1 MENIYEIIPFSNELP
16 AELKCQYIDSY
27 VSTLSKDT
35 TIIFVLDGEANIIY
49 DGNSSLL
56 KQDDIVLI
64 NKNTV
69 FNISSNG
76 ATLLIFE
83 FNINNILKTNVK
95 RTYFLCNSSL
105 DEDKSK
111 YHHLIRLIA
120 RLIKDYSEHPQ
131 NIFAHLAAIC
141 QIYDEL
147 CLNFLSD
154 NNSVSNTHKYQDRVQ
169 QITHYIDEHFE
180 ENITLSTLSNAI
192 GLSTPYLS
200 SFFDKYIG
208 MNFHQYYTE
217 YRLSKAIDELIFTDK
232 TIEDISY
239 SCGFNDV
246 RSFVYS
252 FKKKYKILPSIYRKQ
267 NRVIP
272 IDKKSL
278 SYDIERKHN
287 KYENNLSAIAKYLDV
302 KYEHSDSLKDEY
314 LKEIKIDDIDVTSP
328 KAQLKHNFKVFT
340 SVSRAKELLYADVQ
354 EMLKELQKKVGFKY
368 IKFHGI
374 LSDDMLVYKE
384 DEYGNPT
391 YSFVFIDKALDF
403 ILSIGLKPLIEFT
416 FMPKDLT
423 NANAHSVFASK
434 FYIGE
439 PKDYDKWADLI
450 KNLMLHLIDRYGI
463 REVRSWLYC
472 AWNEPDTTTSLF
484 GFKNDND
491 YYKLYK
497 ITYEIVKGF
506 SSQCQFGSPSIIFSY
521 KVYQDWIKKFIEYC
535 NNNNCR
541 PDFINIHYYDNDFT
555 FDNISSHSPANPSHG
570 RLNMDS
576 ESFNKAIVD
585 IKKYMN
591 DLGVGELPIYLTEW
605 NLTVSHRNL
614 LNDTVFKSC
623 YLAKNLLENYDELDS
638 FGYWVLTD
646 LIEETQPSMSEFH
659 GGLGLYTYHQIKK
672 PHFYIFEFL
681 NTLGNSFIDK
691 GPGYFVAKKHGCI
704 QIILYNYEH
713 FNHLFAS
720 GETYDMTY
728 LNRYTPFSNLGKMKV
743 SLDLKGFT
751 AKKCHIVEKI
761 VNQKHG
767 SAFDEWVSMSAP
779 KIDEQIIDYLKSI
792 CIPKMNTKDEEI
804 INGKISISATL
815 SPLEVRLIEINY

>member
-1 MENIYEIIPFSNELP
+1 MENFYEIIPYSSELP
-16 AELKCQYIDSY
+16 IRLGCYY
-27 VSTLSKDT
+27 VDVYQNFLSHET
-35 TIIFVLDGEANIIY
+35 SIIFVLDGGINVLYEGESY
-49 DGNSSLL
+49 FL
-56 KQDDIVLI
+56 KQDDIIVI
-64 NKNTV
+64 NENTV
-69 FNISSNG
+69 FSVSSNNSTVL
-76 ATLLIFE
+76 ALR
-83 FNINNILKTNVK
+83 FNMHNILKSYTK
-95 RTYFLCNSSL
+95 RVNFKCNSSL
-105 DEDKSK
+105 SEDKKK
-111 YHHLIRLIA
+111 YHRLIRLIA
-120 RLIKDYSEHPQ
+120 RLIKDYSENPQ
-131 NIFAHLAAIC
+131 NVFAHVASIC
-141 QIYDEL
+141 KIYDEL
-147 CLNFLSD
+147 CVNFMSD
-154 NNSVSNTHKYQDRVQ
+154 KTNPNSTQKYQDRVR
-169 QITHYIDEHFE
+169 QIINYIDEHYDQ
-180 ENITLSTLSNAI
+180 NITLSALSDAI
-192 GLSTPYLS
+192 GLSVPYLS

-217 YRLSKAIDELIFTDK
+217 YRLSKSIDELIFTDK

-246 RSFVYS
+246 RSFVHS
-252 FKKKYKILPSIYRKQ
+252 FKKKYKVLPSVYRKK
-267 NRVIP
+267 NRFISD
-272 IDKKSL
+272 DKNAL
-278 SYDIERKHN
+278 SYNVERKNN
-287 KYENNLSAIAKYLDV
+287 KYENSLGTIAKYLDI
-302 KYEHSDSLKDEY
+302 KYEETDKNNEEHI
-314 LKEIKIDDIDVTSP
+314 KEINVSNIDVTSP
-328 KAQLKHNFKVFT
+328 KGQLKHNFKIFT

-354 EMLKELQKKVGFKY
+354 EMLRELQKKVGFKY

-384 DEYGNPT
+384 DYKGNPT

-403 ILSIGLKPLIEFT
+403 IISIGLKPLIEFT

-423 NANAHSVFASK
+423 NENAHSVFASK

-450 KNLMLHLIDRYGI
+450 RKLMLHLIDRYGI

-484 GFKNDND
+484 GFKNDED

-497 ITYEIVKGF
+497 LTYDIVKGY

-521 KVYQDWIKKFIEYC
+521 KVYQDWIKKFLDYC
-535 NNNNCR
+535 FNNNCR

-555 FDNISSHSPANPSHG
+555 IDNISAHSPANPSHG

-623 YLAKNLLENYDELDS
+623 YLAKNLLENYDQLDS

-681 NTLGNSFIDK
+681 NTLGNSFIDN

-743 SLDLKGFT
+743 SLMLEGFT
-751 AKKCHIVEKI
+751 ARKCHIVEKI

-779 KIDEQIIDYLKSI
+779 KIDEQIIEYLKSI

-804 INGKISISATL
+804 INGKINISATL
-815 SPLEVRLIEINY
+815 SPLEVRLIEIHY

>member
-1 MENIYEIIPFSNELP
+1 MENFYEIIPYSSELP
-16 AELKCQYIDSY
+16 IRLGCHHVDVYQNF
-27 VSTLSKDT
+27 LSHET
-35 TIIFVLDGEANIIY
+35 SIIFVLDGEINVLY
-49 DGNSSLL
+49 EGESYFL
-56 KQDDIVLI
+56 KQDDIIVI
-64 NKNTV
+64 NENTV
-69 FNISSNG
+69 FSVSSNNSTVL
-76 ATLLIFE
+76 ALR
-83 FNINNILKTNVK
+83 FNMHNILKTYTK
-95 RTYFLCNSSL
+95 RVNFKCNSSL
-105 DEDKSK
+105 SEDKKK
-111 YHHLIRLIA
+111 YHRLIRLIA
-120 RLIKDYSEHPQ
+120 RLIKDYSENPQ
-131 NIFAHLAAIC
+131 DVFAHVASIC
-141 QIYDEL
+141 KIYDEL
-147 CLNFLSD
+147 CANFMSD
-154 NNSVSNTHKYQDRVQ
+154 KTNPNSTQKYQDRVR
-169 QITHYIDEHFE
+169 QIINYIDEHYDQ
-180 ENITLSTLSNAI
+180 NITLSALSDAI
-192 GLSTPYLS
+192 GLSVPYLS

-217 YRLSKAIDELIFTDK
+217 YRLSKSIDELIFTDK

-252 FKKKYKILPSIYRKQ
+252 FKKKYKVLPSVYRKK
-267 NRVIP
+267 NRFISD
-272 IDKKSL
+272 DKNAL
-278 SYDIERKHN
+278 SYNVERKNN
-287 KYENNLSAIAKYLDV
+287 KYENSLGTIAKYLDI
-302 KYEHSDSLKDEY
+302 KYEETDKNNEEHI
-314 LKEIKIDDIDVTSP
+314 KEINVSNIDVASP
-328 KAQLKHNFKVFT
+328 KGQLKHNFKIFT

-354 EMLKELQKKVGFKY
+354 EMLRELQKKVGFKY

-384 DEYGNPT
+384 DYKGNPT

-423 NANAHSVFASK
+423 NENAHSVFASK

-450 KNLMLHLIDRYGI
+450 RNLMLHLIDRYGI

-484 GFKNDND
+484 GFKNDED

-497 ITYEIVKGF
+497 LTYDIVKSF

-521 KVYQDWIKKFIEYC
+521 KVYQDWIKYFLIYC
-535 NNNNCR
+535 SNNNCK

-555 FDNISSHSPANPSHG
+555 LDNINAHSPANPSHG

-623 YLAKNLLENYDELDS
+623 YLAKNLLENYDQLDS

-743 SLDLKGFT
+743 SLMLEGFT

-804 INGKISISATL
+804 INGKINISATL
-815 SPLEVRLIEINY
+815 SPLEVRLIEIHY

>member
-1 MENIYEIIPFSNELP
+1 MENFYEIIPYSSELP
-16 AELKCQYIDSY
+16 IRLGCHHVDVYQNF
-27 VSTLSKDT
+27 LSHET
-35 TIIFVLDGEANIIY
+35 SIIFVLDGEINVLY
-49 DGNSSLL
+49 EGESYFL
-56 KQDDIVLI
+56 KQDDIIVI
-64 NKNTV
+64 NENTV
-69 FNISSNG
+69 FSVSSNNSTVL
-76 ATLLIFE
+76 ALR
-83 FNINNILKTNVK
+83 FNMHNILKTYTK
-95 RTYFLCNSSL
+95 RVNFKCNSSL
-105 DEDKSK
+105 SEDKKK
-111 YHHLIRLIA
+111 YHRLIRLIA
-120 RLIKDYSEHPQ
+120 RLIKDYSENPQ
-131 NIFAHLAAIC
+131 NVFAHVASIC
-141 QIYDEL
+141 KIYDEL
-147 CLNFLSD
+147 CANFMSD
-154 NNSVSNTHKYQDRVQ
+154 KTNPNSTQKYQDRVR
-169 QITHYIDEHFE
+169 QIINYIDEHYDQ
-180 ENITLSTLSNAI
+180 NITLSALSDAI
-192 GLSTPYLS
+192 GLSVPYLS

-217 YRLSKAIDELIFTDK
+217 YRLSKSIDELIFTDK

-252 FKKKYKILPSIYRKQ
+252 FKKKYKVLPSVYRKK
-267 NRVIP
+267 NRFISD
-272 IDKKSL
+272 DKNAL
-278 SYDIERKHN
+278 SYNVERKNN
-287 KYENNLSAIAKYLDV
+287 KYENSLGTIAKYLDI
-302 KYEHSDSLKDEY
+302 KYEETDKNNEEHI
-314 LKEIKIDDIDVTSP
+314 KEINVSNIDVASP
-328 KAQLKHNFKVFT
+328 KGQLKHNFKIFT

-354 EMLKELQKKVGFKY
+354 EMLRELQKKVGFKY

-384 DEYGNPT
+384 DYKGNPT

-423 NANAHSVFASK
+423 NENAHSVFASK

-450 KNLMLHLIDRYGI
+450 RNLMLHLIDRYGI

-484 GFKNDND
+484 GFKNDED

-497 ITYEIVKGF
+497 LTYDIVKSF

-521 KVYQDWIKKFIEYC
+521 KVYQDWIKYFLIYC
-535 NNNNCR
+535 SNNNCK

-555 FDNISSHSPANPSHG
+555 LDNINAHSPANPSHG

-623 YLAKNLLENYDELDS
+623 YLAKNLLENYDQLDS

-743 SLDLKGFT
+743 SLMLEGFT

-804 INGKISISATL
+804 INGKINISATL
-815 SPLEVRLIEINY
+815 SPLEVRLIEIHY

>member
-1 MENIYEIIPFSNELP
+1 MENFYEIIPYSSELP
-16 AELKCQYIDSY
+16 IRLGCHYIDLY
-27 VSTLSKDT
+27 QNFLSHET
-35 TIIFVLDGEANIIY
+35 SIIFVLDGEINVLY
-49 DGNSSLL
+49 EGESYFL
-56 KQDDIVLI
+56 KQDDIIVI
-64 NKNTV
+64 NENTV
-69 FNISSNG
+69 FSVSSNNSTIL
-76 ATLLIFE
+76 ALR
-83 FNINNILKTNVK
+83 FNIHNILKSYTKHVNFK
-95 RTYFLCNSSL
+95 CNSSL
-105 DEDKSK
+105 SEDKKK

-120 RLIKDYSEHPQ
+120 RLIKDYSENPQ
-131 NIFAHLAAIC
+131 NIFAHVVSIC
-141 QIYDEL
+141 KIYDEL
-147 CLNFLSD
+147 CVNFMSD
-154 NNSVSNTHKYQDRVQ
+154 KTNPNSTQKYQDRVR
-169 QITHYIDEHFE
+169 QIINYIDEHYDQ
-180 ENITLSTLSNAI
+180 NITLSALSDAI
-192 GLSTPYLS
+192 GLSVPYLS

-217 YRLSKAIDELIFTDK
+217 YRLSKSIDELIFTDK
-232 TIEDISY
+232 TIEHISY

-252 FKKKYKILPSIYRKQ
+252 FKKKYKVLPSVYRKK
-267 NRVIP
+267 NRFISE
-272 IDKKSL
+272 DKNAL
-278 SYDIERKHN
+278 SYNVERKNN
-287 KYENNLSAIAKYLDV
+287 KYENSLGTVAKYLDI
-302 KYEHSDSLKDEY
+302 KYEETDKNNEEHI
-314 LKEIKIDDIDVTSP
+314 KEINVSNIDVTSP
-328 KAQLKHNFKVFT
+328 KGQLKHNFKIFT

-354 EMLKELQKKVGFKY
+354 EMLRELQKKVGFKY

-384 DEYGNPT
+384 DYKGNPT

-423 NANAHSVFASK
+423 NENAHSVFASK

-439 PKDYDKWADLI
+439 PKDYGKWADLI
-450 KNLMLHLIDRYGI
+450 RSLMLHLIDRYGI

-484 GFKNDND
+484 GFKNDED

-497 ITYEIVKGF
+497 ITYDIVKGF

-521 KVYQDWIKKFIEYC
+521 KVYQDWIKKFLDYC
-535 NNNNCR
+535 FSNDCR

-555 FDNISSHSPANPSHG
+555 LDNISAHSPANPSHG

-585 IKKYMN
+585 IKKYLT

-623 YLAKNLLENYDELDS
+623 YLAKNLLENYDQLDS

-646 LIEETQPSMSEFH
+646 LIEETQPSASEFH

-728 LNRYTPFSNLGKMKV
+728 LNRYTPFSNLGKMKA
-743 SLDLKGFT
+743 SLVLKGFT

-779 KIDEQIIDYLKSI
+779 KIDEQIIEYLKSI

-804 INGKISISATL
+804 INGKINISATL
-815 SPLEVRLIEINY
+815 SPLEVRLIEIHY

>member
-1 MENIYEIIPFSNELP
+1 MENFYEIIPYSSELP
-16 AELKCQYIDSY
+16 IRLGCYHVDAYQNF
-27 VSTLSKDT
+27 LSHET
-35 TIIFVLDGEANIIY
+35 SIIFVLDGEINVLY
-49 DGNSSLL
+49 EGESYFL
-56 KQDDIVLI
+56 KQDDIIVI
-64 NKNTV
+64 NENTV
-69 FNISSNG
+69 FSVSSNNSTVL
-76 ATLLIFE
+76 ALR
-83 FNINNILKTNVK
+83 FNMHNILKSYTK
-95 RTYFLCNSSL
+95 RVNFKCNSSL
-105 DEDKSK
+105 SEDKKK
-111 YHHLIRLIA
+111 YHRLIRLIA
-120 RLIKDYSEHPQ
+120 RLIKDYSENPQ
-131 NIFAHLAAIC
+131 NVFAHVASIC
-141 QIYDEL
+141 KIYDEL
-147 CLNFLSD
+147 CVNFMSD
-154 NNSVSNTHKYQDRVQ
+154 KTNPNSTQKYQDRVR
-169 QITHYIDEHFE
+169 QIINYIDEHYDQ
-180 ENITLSTLSNAI
+180 NITLSALSDAI
-192 GLSTPYLS
+192 GLSVPYLS

-217 YRLSKAIDELIFTDK
+217 YRLSKSIDELIFTDK

-246 RSFVYS
+246 RSFVHS
-252 FKKKYKILPSIYRKQ
+252 FKKKYKVLPSVYRKK
-267 NRVIP
+267 NRFISD
-272 IDKKSL
+272 DKNAL
-278 SYDIERKHN
+278 SYNVERKNN
-287 KYENNLSAIAKYLDV
+287 KYENSLGTIAKYLDI
-302 KYEHSDSLKDEY
+302 KYEETDKNNEEHI
-314 LKEIKIDDIDVTSP
+314 KEINVSNIDVTSP
-328 KAQLKHNFKVFT
+328 KGQLKHNFKIFT

-354 EMLKELQKKVGFKY
+354 EMLRELQKKVGFKY

-384 DEYGNPT
+384 DYKGNPT

-423 NANAHSVFASK
+423 NENAHSVFASK

-439 PKDYDKWADLI
+439 PKDYDKWSDLI
-450 KNLMLHLIDRYGI
+450 RNLMSHLIDRYGI
-463 REVRSWLYC
+463 REVRNWLYC

-484 GFKNDND
+484 GFKNDED

-497 ITYEIVKGF
+497 ITYDIVKGY

-521 KVYQDWIKKFIEYC
+521 KVYQDWIKKFLDYC
-535 NNNNCR
+535 FNNNCR

-555 FDNISSHSPANPSHG
+555 IDNISAHSPANPSHG

-623 YLAKNLLENYDELDS
+623 YLAKNLLENYDQLDS

-743 SLDLKGFT
+743 SLMLEGFT

-804 INGKISISATL
+804 INGKINISATL
-815 SPLEVRLIEINY
+815 SPLEVRLIEIHY